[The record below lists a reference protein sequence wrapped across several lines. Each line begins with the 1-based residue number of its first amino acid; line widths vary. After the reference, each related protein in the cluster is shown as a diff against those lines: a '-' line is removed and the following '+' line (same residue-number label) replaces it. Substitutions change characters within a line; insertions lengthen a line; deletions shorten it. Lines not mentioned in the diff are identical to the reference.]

1 MTTTISDQD
10 RPSQWQS
17 RPVATDP
24 NSVDSIPS
32 EVSSMLV
39 HDLRNSVATVNG
51 YAELLG
57 RRAARGNVQPT
68 DIAQSLRHI
77 QDAVK
82 TIERLLDQF
91 SAGPETGSPGASDL
105 IEVAR
110 HVAGQTRPEGN
121 GPQRV
126 NVSPATHHLKGIW
139 DRVDLE
145 RVLANLYDN
154 ALKYS
159 PADRQVVVTLGQA
172 GGWAV
177 VRVAD
182 QGSGIPSPDL
192 HHVFDPGYRASN
204 VAALAPGSGTGLATV
219 QSIVQRLGG
228 KISIQSLQEVGTTVT
243 VRLPI
248 RREGSSIS

>member
-1 MTTTISDQD
+1 MTTTMTDQN
-10 RPSQWQS
+10 RSSQWQS
-17 RPVATDP
+17 RLVATDP
-24 NSVDSIPS
+24 NSVESGPS
-32 EVSSMLV
+32 EDWSMLV
-39 HDLRNSVATVNG
+39 HDLRNPLATVNG

-57 RRAARGNVQPT
+57 RRAARGQVRPT

-91 SAGPETGSPGASDL
+91 RTGPEARSPGASDL

-110 HVAGQTRPEGN
+110 HVAGQTQPDAN
-121 GPQRV
+121 GPQRITV
-126 NVSPATHHLKGIW
+126 LPAIDHLLGTW
-139 DRVDLE
+139 NRVDLE

-159 PADRQVVVTLGQA
+159 PTDRQVVVTLTQA
-172 GGWAV
+172 GGWAI

-182 QGSGIPSPDL
+182 EGYGIPSLDL
-192 HHVFDPGYRASN
+192 PHVFDPGYRASN
-204 VAALAPGSGTGLATV
+204 VAGLAPGSGIGLATV
-219 QSIVQRLGG
+219 QRIVHCLGG
-228 KISIQSLQEVGTTVT
+228 KISIQSMQGLGTTVT